1 MCNDSDEM
9 IHSNQLLNHLIVFLK
24 DSSKSFNT
32 LKEFVWE
39 NSYANLNTLKRKF
52 GDVTQFL
59 ATNKMPSACH
69 FLLHIIYL
77 WADMLACELSSESIV
92 HNHNT

>member
-9 IHSNQLLNHLIVFLK
+9 IHSNQSLNHLIVFLK

-39 NSYANLNTLKRKF
+39 NSYANLNTLK
-52 GDVTQFL
+52 
-59 ATNKMPSACH
+59 
-69 FLLHIIYL
+69 
-77 WADMLACELSSESIV
+77 
-92 HNHNT
+92 